1 VRYTLR
7 FMDFNVLL
15 RSIALGFGIAAPVG
29 PIGLLCIRRTLAQG
43 RAYGLATGLGAATAD
58 AFYGA
63 VAAFGLS
70 VISNALTGQQF
81 WLKLIG
87 GSFLCYLG
95 AKTFL
100 SAPAPKNL
108 GDGARTGLLSAY
120 GSTVLLTLTNPAT
133 ILMFAALFA
142 SMGATDAPGLVVLG
156 VFIGSALW
164 WLTLSTLTG
173 FARKVVSPASMV
185 WINRLSGVMIFGF
198 GVLAILSALIKTSS

>member
-1 VRYTLR
+1 MPRVRYTLR
-7 FMDFNVLL
+7 CMDFNVFL

-63 VAAFGLS
+63 VAAFGVS
-70 VISNALTGQQF
+70 FIANALTGQQF
-81 WLKLIG
+81 WLKLVG
-87 GSFLCYLG
+87 GAFLCYLG
-95 AKTFL
+95 AKTFF
-100 SAPAPKNL
+100 SAPAPKNQA
-108 GDGARTGLLSAY
+108 DGARAGLLSAY

-142 SMGATDAPGLVVLG
+142 SMGATDAPGAVVLG

-164 WLTLSTLTG
+164 WLTLSALTG
-173 FARKVVSPASMV
+173 FARKVVSPALMV
-185 WINRLSGVMIFGF
+185 WINRLSGALIFAF
-198 GVLAILSALIKTSS
+198 GLLSIFSALI

>member
-1 VRYTLR
+1 
-7 FMDFNVLL
+7 MDFNVLL

-87 GSFLCYLG
+87 GAFLCYLG

-142 SMGATDAPGLVVLG
+142 SMGATNAPASVVLG

-185 WINRLSGVMIFGF
+185 WINRLSGAMIFGF
-198 GVLAILSALIKTSS
+198 GILAILSALIKTSS

>member
-1 VRYTLR
+1 
-7 FMDFNVLL
+7 MDFNVLL

-87 GSFLCYLG
+87 GAFLCYLG

-108 GDGARTGLLSAY
+108 GDGARTGLL
-120 GSTVLLTLTNPAT
+120 
-133 ILMFAALFA
+133 
-142 SMGATDAPGLVVLG
+142 
-156 VFIGSALW
+156 
-164 WLTLSTLTG
+164 
-173 FARKVVSPASMV
+173 
-185 WINRLSGVMIFGF
+185 
-198 GVLAILSALIKTSS
+198 